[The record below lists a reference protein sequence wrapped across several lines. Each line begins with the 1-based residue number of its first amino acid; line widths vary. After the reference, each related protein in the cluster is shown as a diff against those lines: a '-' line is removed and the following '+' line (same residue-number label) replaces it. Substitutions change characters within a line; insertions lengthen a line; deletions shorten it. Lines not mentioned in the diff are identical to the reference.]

1 MDSSDLERIG
11 LNRNEAKVF
20 LALLKNGPAI
30 ASELVRITGF
40 HRNIIYDNL
49 DKLVERGLVTYINE
63 EGKRRFAIAP
73 PEALAAM
80 LERES
85 NELES
90 RKKVVSVLAPQISAE
105 LAKSRQRQSA
115 TIYRGTKAFKGLLR
129 EVISSG
135 DYFAM
140 GVSNAST
147 EIMGTEF
154 WKNFIM
160 QIKRKKVR
168 ERLLLNSDFR
178 IESLPIASPKRTQ
191 LRLLPSASNLVT
203 EILVYSDK
211 VAIMVY
217 SDPPVATVMEDKF
230 VRESFTK
237 YFEHLWSISKRV
249 G

>member
-20 LALLKNGPAI
+20 MALLKSGPSI

-49 DKLVERGLVTYINE
+49 DKLTERGLVTYINE
-63 EGKRRFAIAP
+63 EGKRRFAVAP

-90 RKKVVSVLAPQISAE
+90 RKKVASSLVPQISAE
-105 LAKSRQRQSA
+105 LAKSRQKQSA

-129 EVISSG
+129 EVVSSG
-135 DYFAM
+135 SYFSM

-147 EIMGTEF
+147 DMMGADF

-160 QIKRKKVR
+160 QIKRKKVK
-168 ERLLLNSDFR
+168 ERLLLNSDFKLD
-178 IESLPIASPKRTQ
+178 SLPLENTRNTE
-191 LRLLPSASNLVT
+191 LRVLPSASNMVT
-203 EILVYSDK
+203 ETLVYSDK

-217 SDPPVATVMEDKF
+217 SDPPIATVIEDRF
-230 VRESFTK
+230 VRDSFTE
-237 YFEHLWSISKRV
+237 YFEHLWSIAKKA